1 MPAAFAR
8 SAPERRM
15 SAAFTAAIHVAL
27 LAALLTFRPDLD
39 EPVDPARPLAVDLVP
54 APPPEVPVVE
64 PVTLE
69 EARSRPSRQ
78 RAGRPDPGAA
88 APRALRP
95 DMDRTL
101 SDLPAP
107 AFPPGPAQAAGQAP
121 DGEAGTGSAGAGAG
135 AGAGGSGSGPG
146 AGSRAALDAPHWIA
160 KPTWSQMKLHN
171 PPRAAAER
179 VSGTAVVAC
188 RIELAPAGPQLPDPE
203 RSAPRLRLRKRRSG
217 RRAPRPNPPR
227 PARRPPRLR
236 CLGRDPDHLP
246 QLQRLGTRLRRLE
259 RLTGAIRNCAAVQ
272 NRL

>member
-188 RIELAPAGPQLPDPE
+188 RINSRQRARNCRILSE
-203 RSAPRLRLRKRRSG
+203 APRGYGFGSAALAAVRLG
-217 RRAPRPNPPR
+217 RIR
-227 PARRPPRLR
+227 PALR
-236 CLGRDPDHLP
+236 DGLP
-246 QLQRLGTRLRRLE
+246 VYDAWVGIPITF
-259 RLTGAIRNCAAVQ
+259 RNCSNSEPGCV
-272 NRL
+272 NSSD